1 MAKTKTENHSITE
14 MARVCGV
21 SVSSMRAQ
29 LLKRGLK
36 PTQTGENNSKLYS
49 DKAFKEIRDYYRSK
63 AKTGYS
69 KSHQTTRSELIA
81 SKDAQIEQLRAE
93 VELLK
98 SQLNVKD
105 DQIKSMTEVAKANAQ
120 LTSQA
125 HTLDASHR
133 LIEND
138 EPNVNS
144 KADTV
149 TKHGRLWTWFHGDGK
164 D

>member
-1 MAKTKTENHSITE
+1 MAS
-14 MARVCGV
+14 VCGV

-29 LLKRGLK
+29 LLKRGFK

-49 DKAFKEIRDYYRSK
+49 EAVFKTMTAYYRSK
-63 AKTGYS
+63 AKTKGS
-69 KSHQTTRSELIA
+69 KSYQTTRSELIE
-81 SKDAQIEQLRAE
+81 SKDAQIRQLQSE

-98 SQLNVKD
+98 TQLEVKD
-105 DQIKSMTEVAKANAQ
+105 EQIKSMTEVAKANAQ

-133 LIEND
+133 LIENEESDSKSED
-138 EPNVNS
+138 E
-144 KADTV
+144 TV
-149 TKHGRLWTWFHGDGK
+149 THSRFWHWFHGNGK